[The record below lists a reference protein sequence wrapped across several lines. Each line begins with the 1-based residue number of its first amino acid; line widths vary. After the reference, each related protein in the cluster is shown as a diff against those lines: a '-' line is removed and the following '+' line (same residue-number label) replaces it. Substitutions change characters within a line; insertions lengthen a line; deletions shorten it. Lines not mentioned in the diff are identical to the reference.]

1 MWSSN
6 FLLAYTLQKLNRE
19 KRERQP
25 NWTESEK
32 QLLLSLTRMHQS
44 ILENKGSDTMTIKRK
59 SEAWDEIA
67 LRMNA
72 AGYYRSK
79 ERLKQQLGRIRA
91 AEAKKIKDAIER
103 NLSAEHANNFQIL
116 SDNHSGEDNP
126 VKSLHTSRN
135 EVNDQIQT
143 SFSNSSP
150 SALTMSRQEEGIYIK
165 IEETPI
171 TNEEESREDMT
182 TIQNYQLKPN
192 IIGTQILN
200 ANAASSIMDNMHF
213 TVQSVQSLAKHN
225 AQEIKDQTDDKFAK
239 FSNITNSIPS
249 QSTSAVASN
258 TVFKRHNEKNVYDVH
273 EKDNN
278 SAPTAYAEVKSS
290 KTYQQKS
297 RRLRRIRFNGIRGT
311 LTREQRL
318 RQLHLYRIAVER
330 ERLRSLKLQQK
341 RDRILYRKDVE
352 IQNLKLQ
359 ILRNLT
365 NQNRDTSRIN
375 L

>member
-1 MWSSN
+1 MD
-6 FLLAYTLQKLNRE
+6 LTAYTLQKLNRE

-126 VKSLHTSRN
+126 VKSLYTSRN
-135 EVNDQIQT
+135 ENNDQIQT
-143 SFSNSSP
+143 SFSNSST
-150 SALTMSRQEEGIYIK
+150 STLTMSRQEEGIYIK

-171 TNEEESREDMT
+171 TNEEESREEDLT
-182 TIQNYQLKPN
+182 TTQNYQLKPN
-192 IIGTQILN
+192 IIGTQISN
-200 ANAASSIMDNMHF
+200 TNAASSIMDNMHF
-213 TVQSVQSLAKHN
+213 TVQSVQSLAKLN
-225 AQEIKDQTDDKFAK
+225 AQEIKDQAEDKFAK
-239 FSNITNSIPS
+239 LPNITNTISPP
-249 QSTSAVASN
+249 STSAVASK
-258 TVFKRHNEKNVYDVH
+258 TVFTRNNEKKLYDDH

-278 SAPTAYAEVKSS
+278 SAPAAYAEVKSRE
-290 KTYQQKS
+290 TYQQKS
-297 RRLRRIRFNGIRGT
+297 RRLRRIRFNGIRNT

-365 NQNRDTSRIN
+365 NQNRDANRIN

>member
-103 NLSAEHANNFQIL
+103 NLSAEHANNSQT
-116 SDNHSGEDNP
+116 SDNLSGDDNTAKFTYT
-126 VKSLHTSRN
+126 VKNESNKSIQASL
-135 EVNDQIQT
+135 
-143 SFSNSSP
+143 SNSSP
-150 SALTMSRQEEGIYIK
+150 LSTMPLSRQEGLFIK

-171 TNEEESREDMT
+171 SLEEEGKEDVNV
-182 TIQNYQLKPN
+182 IKSNYQLKSN
-192 IIGTQILN
+192 IIETPILN
-200 ANAASSIMDNMHF
+200 TSVSNSMVDNIHF
-213 TVQSVQSLAKHN
+213 TVQSVQSLAKHST
-225 AQEIKDQTDDKFAK
+225 QEIKDQALDNFTNFSDK
-239 FSNITNSIPS
+239 TNTTPS
-249 QSTSAVASN
+249 VSKSTLESN
-258 TVFKRHNEKNVYDVH
+258 TVFKTTNEENVCNSL
-273 EKDNN
+273 EKDHN
-278 SAPTAYAEVKSS
+278 SAPVAYAEIK
-290 KTYQQKS
+290 KCKHFKEK
-297 RRLRRIRFNGIRGT
+297 RRRIRHLRFDGIRGT
-311 LTREQRL
+311 LTRDRRL

-330 ERLRSLKLQQK
+330 ERLRNLKLQQK

-365 NQNRDTSRIN
+365 NQNRDTNRIN